1 VPIGLDHADA
11 LDLERVG
18 AKASRLAAA
27 RRAGLNVLDGIV
39 IETAH
44 SRPFLSAAEDV
55 VRDRG
60 QAAGRLAMMDIEL
73 APELID
79 SVRDALDCERFV
91 VRSSSPLEDG
101 GEWSGAFASYVDV
114 DPGSLETAVRGCWA
128 SMLGRDAL
136 ERFERVGGDPAATGM
151 AVLVQPFITPSPGGV
166 AEVDDGGVHITVADD
181 GELAGLLQG
190 WARGSRAELPRTGA
204 VTGPAVRRHGAPLLE
219 QVGDLARACRERVG
233 DDHLEWAFSDGCCYL
248 LQSRQTGTR
257 RRAERRRPPPGLAGA
272 DAARIAWTVARYGG
286 ESGDELVLPWC
297 LAPGGL
303 SSPVPDGVPASP
315 ERTAALPSQI
325 LPSQI
330 LPSQILRSTARAL
343 AAQAWQTDED
353 SAAELA
359 RAAIARLRDRLDPRA
374 VAEFAALAPVDGVQA
389 RRILATVEG
398 AAAAQVRAER
408 LFHPADA
415 WRLPP
420 AALGR
425 LVDEA
430 SLDAQTLAPP
440 AGAWEAFVHETVLAN
455 GSRLSAEPACPGLG
469 AGRLLVLEG
478 PRRLPGIRERWILH
492 VTNPL
497 PAFAPLLWGAAGLIS
512 ATGSPSAH
520 LFDVAR
526 TLGVPAVAGVDLTA
540 TSDGAVVAVDG
551 STGNVAV
558 LSQPALPRTASSQS
572 EEKTTCQ

>member
-1 VPIGLDHADA
+1 VPIGLDHAGA
-11 LDLERVG
+11 LDPERVG

-27 RRAGLNVLDGIV
+27 RRAGLSVLDGVV

-44 SRPFLSAAEDV
+44 SRPFLSAAADV

-73 APELID
+73 APELLD
-79 SVRDALDCERFV
+79 SARDALDCERFV

-136 ERFERVGGDPAATGM
+136 ERFERVGGDPAVTGM
-151 AVLVQPFITPSPGGV
+151 AVLIQPFITPSPGGV
-166 AEVDDGGVHITVADD
+166 AEADDDGVHITVADD

-190 WARGSRAELPRTGA
+190 WVRGSRAELPRTGA
-204 VTGPAVRRHGAPLLE
+204 ASGPAVHRHGAPLLE

-257 RRAERRRPPPGLAGA
+257 RRARRHRPASGLAGA
-272 DAARIAWTVARYGG
+272 DAARIARTVARYGG
-286 ESGDELVLPWC
+286 ASGDELVLPWC

-303 SSPVPDGVPASP
+303 RSPGSDGAPTP
-315 ERTAALPSQI
+315 PSQI
-325 LPSQI
+325 PSQI
-330 LPSQILRSTARAL
+330 PPSQIPPSRIPPSEILRSTARAL

-359 RAAIARLRDRLDPRA
+359 RAAIARLRDRLDPGA

-389 RRILATVEG
+389 RRILAMVEG

-420 AALGR
+420 AVLGT
-425 LVDEA
+425 LVDES
-430 SLDAQTLAPP
+430 SLDAQTLAPSPTGP
-440 AGAWEAFVHETVLAN
+440 AGAWEAFVHEAVLAN
-455 GSRLSAEPACPGLG
+455 GIRLSAEPASAGLG
-469 AGRLLVLEG
+469 AGRLLVLDF
-478 PRRLPGIRERWILH
+478 PRRLPGVRERWILH

-497 PAFAPLLWGAAGLIS
+497 PAFAPLLWGAAGLVS

-526 TLGVPAVAGVDLTA
+526 TLGVPAVAGADLSA
-540 TSDGAVVAVDG
+540 DGDAAHDGAVVAVDG
-551 STGNVAV
+551 STGDVAV
-558 LSQPALPRTASSQS
+558 L
-572 EEKTTCQ
+572 